1 MSRGCRRSSRRRRPD
16 EVVPG
21 AGVGQAEAV
30 SCQRATNYGHI
41 MWWSDLHDSSAICA
55 NDVLAHSREA
65 KPHVIKALPS
75 P

>member
-1 MSRGCRRSSRRRRPD
+1 
-16 EVVPG
+16 
-21 AGVGQAEAV
+21 
-30 SCQRATNYGHI
+30 